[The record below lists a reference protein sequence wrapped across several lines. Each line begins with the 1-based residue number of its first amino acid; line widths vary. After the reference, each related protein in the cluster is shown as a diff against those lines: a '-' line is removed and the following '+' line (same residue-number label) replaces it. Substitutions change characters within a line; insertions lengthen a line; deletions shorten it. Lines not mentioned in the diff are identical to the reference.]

1 MKLLKG
7 DSVMRLLLVED
18 DQGIASFVVKGLRE
32 AGFAVDHAIDGED
45 GLHLALTEPYDVVI
59 MDLMLPKIDG
69 LTVIKKLRE
78 QKPNVPV
85 MILSAKRSVDDRV
98 EGLQT
103 GSDDYLTKPFAFS
116 ELLARVNAL
125 IRRATGVPSPTILE
139 VADLVLDLLSREV
152 FRSGHKID
160 LQPREFVLLEYL
172 MRNAG
177 RVVSKTMIMEHVW
190 DLDFDPQTNI
200 VEARMSKLR
209 DKVDKDYEK
218 KLLHTVRGAGYILK
232 ETC

>member
-98 EGLQT
+98 VGLQT

>member
-1 MKLLKG
+1 
-7 DSVMRLLLVED
+7 MRLLLVED

-98 EGLQT
+98 VGLQT

-232 ETC
+232 ESC